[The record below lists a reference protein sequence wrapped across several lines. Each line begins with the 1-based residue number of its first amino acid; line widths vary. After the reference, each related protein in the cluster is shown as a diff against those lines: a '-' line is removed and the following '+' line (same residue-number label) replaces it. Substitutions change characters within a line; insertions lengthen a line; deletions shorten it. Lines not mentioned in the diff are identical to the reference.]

1 MNTET
6 KIDISSVVGIREAIA
21 QIFRLINR
29 HLESYTSNPADSQ
42 QIENCH
48 YYTHQLN
55 AMLEMLGLSG
65 IAFVGQNLEALLKS
79 LCEQKLASQPDTL
92 QVVSQSLRAIER
104 YLNALVDGK
113 EDNPAKLFPV
123 YRKIMQVQGL
133 EEVSASDLFFPSMR
147 ESLPLTPAS
156 SDLDTPAKQTAARQ
170 ARTLFQTGLVNWLR
184 DSSNKQS
191 LQQMIDA
198 VRMIEQLPAPI
209 EQRAFWWISTGF
221 LDSLLHQEQSVDHSI
236 RRLCGKI
243 EQEIRRLNNE
253 AHTVADQLTR
263 ELLYRVARCQP
274 VSERLQEIN
283 RVYDWQQLLT
293 AFDNLDP
300 LAEIADEDLTPPA
313 SELEAMRALLSDMT
327 DRWYRFSFEEPDDR
341 TTLTALSGQFQ
352 ALAAESNCPPLGTLA
367 GTVHDAW
374 SRLRMPA
381 AGEDDSILLAITD
394 SLALMENMLGN
405 IQRLPPELSS
415 KAALLAR
422 RIQALMAGETVALAS
437 ADAPETHQDTDAAQA
452 LTQQVAQEIRT
463 NLAQIEDILERF
475 FVDAGARDD
484 LPLLPRLFTQI
495 GGMLAMLELD
505 RAGILLDLCHGQ
517 VKKMMNQAE
526 SAHSGE
532 QTLLADALSSFS
544 FYIET
549 LGNPQPDREALVEAA
564 ISMFDQSPADQALDT
579 GSEPLPQSA
588 AASPESG
595 EPMIEADLLT
605 IFIDECND
613 VLASIADNLQVCRHD
628 PADMEALA
636 AIRQGFHTLKESGR
650 MVALPDLGEVAWRI
664 EQLMNRW
671 LGEQAPA
678 TDRLLALLAES
689 HQYFGVWCA
698 QLAKNGEAEI
708 EAAALIEQIRSLML
722 EASQSST
729 SVPSDEG
736 LCQPVMAVEQDQ
748 PQSMDQA
755 VMSLV
760 TETVSEHTLSDAG
773 SAPIDQAAQTPIVG
787 EASESGS
794 HQTAAHTIL
803 SEPVCNQPVAIG
815 TGGQVSILQV
825 EAGLIDCLVDDASEA
840 SVARSQVEKQ
850 LYGFEQQLQ
859 HLGNSIHRMRER
871 LHTAE
876 AGTDNHTPGMPS
888 SSAENLIPAETGQP
902 DHSIHLPQLTRQL
915 EAELEELL
923 TVHQNLLAT
932 QQAAQSALDQQVH
945 LNYQLQQTLDNIR
958 FKPFSHLCAQLRQVV
973 SESVQNTTRQIN
985 FITQGED
992 LAIEQEMLE
1001 TIRAP
1006 LMHVLQS
1013 VLGHGTESADESC
1026 QAGKAETGQITLN
1039 LRQEGNGFVITLSA
1053 DGVEP
1058 AGEHFHPSGKAH
1070 PLELTAPDKAL
1081 DEALDEAHSAS
1092 DGLDAF
1098 KHALAAIGANI
1109 AITAEHNQRTT
1120 CTLRLP
1126 APQTVTR
1133 TWITSVA
1140 GNIYGIPVPLVT
1152 QVLEMDDTTLTTA
1165 YQTGGIDWQGER
1177 YPVSYLPH
1185 LLGETDQTP
1194 AIEYFQRI
1202 LLLRSGQTRLAVHAG
1217 ELAGRCEIVMKDLG
1231 AQLSCVPGLAGA
1243 AMIGED
1249 VTMLIIDP
1257 LKLLQYRQAKEGSR
1271 LASSS
1276 APAASSEPLPQ
1287 SAAQAVESVD

>member
-21 QIFRLINR
+21 QIFRLIYR
-29 HLESYTSNPADSQ
+29 HLESYTSNPADGQ

-55 AMLEMLGLSG
+55 GMLEMLGLSG
-65 IAFVGQNLEALLKS
+65 IAFVSQNLEALLKS
-79 LCEQKLASQPDTL
+79 LCEQKIASQPDTL
-92 QVVSQSLRAIER
+92 QVVSQSLRSIER
-104 YLNALVDGK
+104 YLNALVDGG

-133 EEVSASDLFFPSMR
+133 EEVPASDLFFPSMR

-156 SDLDTPAKQTAARQ
+156 SDLDTPARQTAARQ

-184 DSSNKQS
+184 DSGNKQS
-191 LQQMIDA
+191 LLQMIDA

-300 LAEIADEDLTPPA
+300 LAEIAEEDLVLPA
-313 SELEAMRALLSDMT
+313 SELEAMRALLSDIT
-327 DRWYRFSFEEPDDR
+327 DRWYRFSFEEAEDR
-341 TTLTALSGQFQ
+341 ATLTALSEQFQ
-352 ALAAESNCPPLGTLA
+352 VLAAKSNCPPLKTLLGA
-367 GTVHDAW
+367 VHDAW
-374 SRLRMPA
+374 SGLSMPA
-381 AGEDDSILLAITD
+381 AGEDDSILLAITG
-394 SLALMENMLGN
+394 SLALMDNMLDN
-405 IQRLPPELSS
+405 IQQLPPELSS

-422 RIQALMAGETVALAS
+422 RIHALMAGETVAPSS
-437 ADAPETHQDTDAAQA
+437 ADAPETHQDTDPAQAQA
-452 LTQQVAQEIRT
+452 LMQQVTQEIRA
-463 NLAQIEDILERF
+463 NLTQIEDILERF
-475 FVDAGARDD
+475 FIDAGARDD
-484 LPLLPRLFTQI
+484 LSMLPRLFTQI

-517 VKKMMNQAE
+517 AKKLMNPAE
-526 SAHSGE
+526 SAHPGE

-579 GSEPLPQSA
+579 GSEPLPQST
-588 AASPESG
+588 AASPESS
-595 EPMIEADLLT
+595 ESMIDTDLLT
-605 IFIDECND
+605 IFLDECND
-613 VLASIADNLQVCRHD
+613 VLASIAENLQACRYN
-628 PADMEALA
+628 PADLEALA

-678 TDRLLALLAES
+678 TDCLLALLAES
-689 HQYFGVWCA
+689 HEHFGVWCA
-698 QLAKNGEAEI
+698 QLAKNGEVEI
-708 EAAALIEQIRSLML
+708 EAAALIEQIRSFML
-722 EASQSST
+722 EASQSSA

-755 VMSLV
+755 VTSLV

-794 HQTAAHTIL
+794 HQTAAHTIP
-803 SEPVCNQPVAIG
+803 SVPVCNQPVAIG
-815 TGGQVSILQV
+815 TGGQASILQV

-859 HLGNSIHRMRER
+859 HLGTSIRHMRER
-871 LHTAE
+871 LHAAKTGADSYSP
-876 AGTDNHTPGMPS
+876 GTPS
-888 SSAENLIPAETGQP
+888 SSAENPVPAEAGQP
-902 DHSIHLPQLTRQL
+902 DHSIHLPQLTQQL
-915 EAELEELL
+915 EMELDELL
-923 TVHQNLLAT
+923 SVHQNLLAT
-932 QQAAQSALDQQVH
+932 QQAAKSALDQQVH

-958 FKPFSHLCAQLRQVV
+958 FKPLSHLCTQLQQVV
-973 SESVQNTTRQIN
+973 SESARDTDRQIN
-985 FITQGED
+985 FIIQGED
-992 LAIEQEMLE
+992 LAIEQRMLE

-1006 LMHVLQS
+1006 LTHVLRG
-1013 VLGHGTESADESC
+1013 VLQHGTESADEPC
-1026 QAGKAETGQITLN
+1026 QAGRAETGQITLN
-1039 LRQEGNGFVITLSA
+1039 LRQEGNGFIITLSA
-1053 DGVEP
+1053 GGIQP
-1058 AGEHFHPSGKAH
+1058 AGAHFHQSGKVH
-1070 PLELTAPDKAL
+1070 QPEMT
-1081 DEALDEAHSAS
+1081 AS
-1092 DGLDAF
+1092 DEVLDKVCGTSDSLDDF
-1098 KHALAAIGANI
+1098 QHALAAIGVSI
-1109 AITAEHNQRTT
+1109 AITAEHNQRMT

-1126 APQTVTR
+1126 ASQTVTR
-1133 TWITSVA
+1133 TWVASVA
-1140 GNIYGIPVPLVT
+1140 GNIYGISVPLVT
-1152 QVLEMDDTTLTTA
+1152 QVLEMDDMTLTTA

-1185 LLGETDQTP
+1185 LLGEADQAP
-1194 AIEYFQRI
+1194 VIKCYQRI
-1202 LLLRSGQTRLAVHAG
+1202 LLLQSDQSRLALHAG

-1231 AQLSCVPGLAGA
+1231 AQLSRVPGLAGA

-1249 VTMLIIDP
+1249 MTILIIDP
-1257 LKLLQYRQAKEGSR
+1257 LKLLQYRQAKEGSL

-1276 APAASSEPLPQ
+1276 APDGSSEPLPE
-1287 SAAQAVESVD
+1287 SAAQAVESVG